1 MIRNKYYYL
10 VAGLP
15 EITLEQGKLQFSTEQ
30 LREELKQDLSPEDF
44 RLFEMLFLAED
55 NSNLLSLLLKEDR
68 PLSTKGVY
76 QPEMLAAEIK
86 EPRTL
91 MNYMRL
97 FIESLSAENRLYPSL
112 SPQNELTLL
121 YYREMLEV
129 KNNFM
134 RSWFGFELNLRNV
147 LLVLSA
153 KKNGLPYENQVIAA
167 NSLADSMRRSSARDL
182 GLASEWPWIDRLLQI
197 IEIPDLL
204 QREKAIDMLRWN
216 FLDEQNTFNYFTVEV
231 LIAFYIK
238 LGIIERWLRL
248 DPATGEELFRNLLG
262 TLQNSYE
269 FPNEF
274 NIKDGRK

>member
-1 MIRNKYYYL
+1 
-10 VAGLP
+10 
-15 EITLEQGKLQFSTEQ
+15 
-30 LREELKQDLSPEDF
+30 
-44 RLFEMLFLAED
+44 
-55 NSNLLSLLLKEDR
+55 
-68 PLSTKGVY
+68 
-76 QPEMLAAEIK
+76 
-86 EPRTL
+86 
-91 MNYMRL
+91 
-97 FIESLSAENRLYPSL
+97 
-112 SPQNELTLL
+112 
-121 YYREMLEV
+121 
-129 KNNFM
+129 
-134 RSWFGFELNLRNV
+134 
-147 LLVLSA
+147 
-153 KKNGLPYENQVIAA
+153 
-167 NSLADSMRRSSARDL
+167 MRRSSARDL

>member
-68 PLSTKGVY
+68 PLSAKGVY